1 MLTQLLHQPH
11 CSTNRI
17 IIVILCLLLLPINN
31 ASATLFPAVMSD
43 GCPSV
48 MTNSDC
54 CANTVTLP
62 ASKAP
67 HTSCQD
73 NFLHSGCLQ
82 HCQSSCHT
90 TLILPAILAAPVLM
104 AASHSNHP
112 YLSGYWD
119 EPVSTLLRPP
129 IHL

>member
-1 MLTQLLHQPH
+1 MLTQLLRQPH

-43 GCPSV
+43 GCPPV
-48 MTNSDC
+48 MTNTGC
-54 CANTVTLP
+54 CADTM
-62 ASKAP
+62 
-67 HTSCQD
+67 TSHANKTNHSACQD
-73 NFLHSGCLQ
+73 DIQHSGCLP

-90 TLILPAILAAPVLM
+90 TLILPATLAAPVLM
-104 AASHSNHP
+104 ASSQSDHP